1 MVFSFIPPIGSARSS
16 HRCMEYMWVLFNASQ
31 SQISEGSILG
41 PKLFSIF
48 VNDLAE
54 SITWGVAFV
63 CRWYD
68 YLHPWREHW
77 WYHSNTTIFFDQ
89 VHTWCLSNTHS
100 SWIEIQSYVYLHSG
114 TLLAPCL
121 VWDTEIVQLNTRN
134 HVNALVW
141 LLIIGFHGK
150 STLRTFVT
158 LSARKF
164 QSWNRSSCYQSLSS
178 KKFITQ
184 QFFQVFYMVL

>member
-1 MVFSFIPPIGSARSS
+1 M
-16 HRCMEYMWVLFNASQ
+16 HLFADDMIIYTLGANIDDIIQTLQ
-31 SQISEGSILG
+31 SI
-41 PKLFSIF
+41 
-48 VNDLAE
+48 
-54 SITWGVAFV
+54 
-63 CRWYD
+63 
-68 YLHPWREHW
+68 
-77 WYHSNTTIFFDQ
+77 FDQ

-114 TLLAPCL
+114 TLLAPYH
-121 VWDTEIVQLNTRN
+121 VWDTEIVQLNTRY

-141 LLIIGFHGK
+141 LSIIGFHGK

-184 QFFQVFYMVL
+184 QFFQVSYMVL